1 MNNRAIT
8 KIRHALEY
16 ELYENIIPF
25 WEVNSPD
32 WENGGYFNCL
42 DRSGKV
48 YDSNKF
54 VWLQARQAWMF
65 SKLFN
70 EVEDNPNWYKIAEL
84 GVNFLKKKAIKKDG
98 RVYFSLNKHGHPLWL
113 QRKIF
118 SECFYIIAL
127 AEFSKTGNHP
137 KLLNEAKIE
146 FERVWQWSKDLSKV
160 GRPAFKGDT
169 GMQTLA
175 IPMILLNVIEEL
187 SPENSTEYSAEVNA
201 CIQQII
207 LHINY
212 DKKVVLENVA
222 KDGSFINSIEGR
234 LLNPGHAIEAGWFL
248 HHWAQRLNDMN
259 LQDQAVNIIHWSF
272 SKGWDQEYG
281 GLYYFLD
288 SEGHSP
294 TQLEWFMKLWWPH
307 TEAMYSFLINFSI
320 TGSDKDWKIF
330 NQIREYTFNHF
341 ADDGYKEWFGYL
353 NREGKPT
360 HTFKGGPYKGCFHVP
375 RSLWLCCK
383 LLQKLEDKS

>member
-1 MNNRAIT
+1 
-8 KIRHALEY
+8 
-16 ELYENIIPF
+16 
-25 WEVNSPD
+25 
-32 WENGGYFNCL
+32 
-42 DRSGKV
+42 
-48 YDSNKF
+48 
-54 VWLQARQAWMF
+54 
-65 SKLFN
+65 
-70 EVEDNPNWYKIAEL
+70 
-84 GVNFLKKKAIKKDG
+84 
-98 RVYFSLNKHGHPLWL
+98 
-113 QRKIF
+113 
-118 SECFYIIAL
+118 L